1 MPGRPAKPI
10 EMHIYDGKKHLT
22 KAEIKHRQENEIRLG
37 TPYLKMPQSVR
48 QNPVAKKKWK
58 ELEELYKGFDFV
70 SSSDVGI
77 ISQLCLAYA
86 ELDNLLGHLRT
97 LELIEPFDPLE
108 KEEVER
114 EWSGKMGQ
122 VAIRNM
128 WRKIDFCISMGGIL
142 AVNKAIDAKRS
153 IIRSLEDRLYLNPL
167 AKNRNV
173 PKKPAEKPEETPL
186 QKAGFG
192 NV

>member
-1 MPGRPAKPI
+1 M
-10 EMHIYDGKKHLT
+10 
-22 KAEIKHRQENEIRLG
+22 
-37 TPYLKMPQSVR
+37 R

-58 ELEELYKGFDFV
+58 ELEKLYEGFDFV

-97 LELIEPFDPLE
+97 IENIEPFEPGEELE
-108 KEEVER
+108 ITEVLEER
-114 EWSGKMGQ
+114 LGARQ
-122 VAIRNM
+122 IRNM
-128 WRKIDFCISMGGIL
+128 WRKFEYCMSVGGIL

>member
-1 MPGRPAKPI
+1 MPGRPGKPI
-10 EMHIYDGKKHLT
+10 EMHLYDGKKHLT
-22 KAEIKHRQENEIRLG
+22 KAEIKHRQENKIRLG
-37 TPYLKMPQSVR
+37 TPDLKMPQSVR
-48 QNPVAKKKWK
+48 RNPVAKKKWK
-58 ELEELYKGFDFV
+58 ELEELYEGFDFV

-86 ELDNLLGHLRT
+86 ELNSLIDHLHT

-108 KEEVER
+108 KEEVEE
-114 EWSGKMGQ
+114 EWSGKMGR

-186 QKAGFG
+186 QKAGFA

>member
-10 EMHIYDGKKHLT
+10 GMHLYDGKKHLT

-37 TPYLKMPQSVR
+37 TPDLKMPPSVR
-48 QNPVAKKKWK
+48 RNPVAKKKWK

>member
-10 EMHIYDGKKHLT
+10 GMHIYDGKKHLT

-37 TPYLKMPQSVR
+37 TPDLKMPQSVR

-58 ELEELYKGFDFV
+58 ELEELYEGFDFV

-86 ELDNLLGHLRT
+86 ELENLIHHLHT
-97 LELIEPFDPLE
+97 IEHIESFEPD
-108 KEEVER
+108 EVEDVEA
-114 EWSGKMGQ
+114 EWGTRLGARQ
-122 VAIRNM
+122 IRNM
-128 WRKIDFCISMGGIL
+128 WNKINYCMSVGGIL

>member
-10 EMHIYDGKKHLT
+10 GMHIYDGKKHLT

-37 TPYLKMPQSVR
+37 TPELKMPSTVR

-58 ELEELYKGFDFV
+58 ELEKLYEGFDFV

-97 LELIEPFDPLE
+97 IENIEPFEPEEELE
-108 KEEVER
+108 ITEVLEER
-114 EWSGKMGQ
+114 LGARQ
-122 VAIRNM
+122 IRNM
-128 WRKIDFCISMGGIL
+128 WKKFEYCMSVGGIL

-153 IIRSLEDRLYLNPL
+153 VIRSLEDRLYLNPL

>member
-10 EMHIYDGKKHLT
+10 EMHLYDGKKHLT
-22 KAEIKHRQENEIRLG
+22 KAEIKHRQENQIRLG
-37 TPYLKMPQSVR
+37 TPELKMPSAVR

-58 ELEELYKGFDFV
+58 ELKELYEGFDFV

-173 PKKPAEKPEETPL
+173 PKKPAEPEETPL

>member
-10 EMHIYDGKKHLT
+10 GMHLYDGKKHLT

-37 TPYLKMPQSVR
+37 TPDLKMPPSVR
-48 QNPVAKKKWK
+48 RNPVAKKKWK

-173 PKKPAEKPEETPL
+173 PKKPAEPEETPL

>member
-1 MPGRPAKPI
+1 MPGRPGKPI
-10 EMHIYDGKKHLT
+10 SMHLYDGKKHLT

-37 TPYLKMPQSVR
+37 APDLKMPQSVR

-86 ELDNLLGHLRT
+86 ELGSLLSHLKR
-97 LELIEPFDPLE
+97 LEGIDFFSP
-108 KEEVER
+108 EEQEEINE
-114 EWSGKMGQ
+114 EWSSRLSEKQ
-122 VAIRNM
+122 IRNM
-128 WRKIDFCISMGGIL
+128 WAKVDFCMSVGGIL
-142 AVNKAIDAKRS
+142 AVNRAIDAKRS